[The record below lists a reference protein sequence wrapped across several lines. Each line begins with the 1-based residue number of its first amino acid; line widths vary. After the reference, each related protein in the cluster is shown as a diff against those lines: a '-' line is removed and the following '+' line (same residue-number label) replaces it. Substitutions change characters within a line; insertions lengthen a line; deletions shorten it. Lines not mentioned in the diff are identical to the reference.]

1 MIELPQILIEDCVK
15 VLATRVYIRF
25 FLGSLHL
32 GLFNHFLVSK
42 YQSVDSLAQP
52 LPKPATFVRQLWGIK
67 SSCHSQGSLASTY
80 RSAAHKRTR
89 LPLPESQHA
98 PAICG
103 ATILLETLQCE
114 RPRADVKSA
123 PASNAGDREKGIQ
136 PQCKC
141 RTMSESQCFRK

>member
-1 MIELPQILIEDCVK
+1 MDWSRLQLTNRILDYYSLRPRTCPFTKYVVFPDTIFKANYEASLRLCGIAREQKRKLIELLQILIKDCVK
-15 VLATRVYIRF
+15 VLVTRVYIRF

-89 LPLPESQHA
+89 LPLPE
-98 PAICG
+98 
-103 ATILLETLQCE
+103 
-114 RPRADVKSA
+114 
-123 PASNAGDREKGIQ
+123 
-136 PQCKC
+136 
-141 RTMSESQCFRK
+141 

>member
-42 YQSVDSLAQP
+42 LQSVGLIG
-52 LPKPATFVRQLWGIK
+52 ATTPEACYFCSSVVGNQRQLPLVGQPCIDL
-67 SSCHSQGSLASTY
+67 QA
-80 RSAAHKRTR
+80 AAHKRTK

-98 PAICG
+98 PAICD
-103 ATILLETLQCE
+103 ATILPETLQCE
-114 RPRADVKSA
+114 RPGADVKSA

-136 PQCKC
+136 LQCKY
-141 RTMSESQCFRK
+141 RTMSASQCFRK

>member
-42 YQSVDSLAQP
+42 YQSVGLIGATI
-52 LPKPATFVRQLWGIK
+52 PKPATFVRQLWGIK

-80 RSAAHKRTR
+80 RSQRTKEQGCHCQNRSMRQRSAA
-89 LPLPESQHA
+89 
-98 PAICG
+98 
-103 ATILLETLQCE
+103 
-114 RPRADVKSA
+114 
-123 PASNAGDREKGIQ
+123 
-136 PQCKC
+136 PQSC
-141 RTMSESQCFRK
+141 